1 MLIASARRR
10 GRASLH
16 RVLRNRRKRPYSMSS
31 SAHLQDAPPLL
42 SGTLTQNEGQTSL
55 RQSSS
60 CGPSAASA
68 SESLSGYTESRIPH
82 SKVRQGKGLRS
93 IFPESRVK
101 RYCCYGGVI
110 TVVAIAIVV
119 PLSVTLSVKQMEQ
132 TSINNTFAAS
142 INNTS
147 AASIN
152 NTSAA
157 CPSNWTEYG
166 NKCFYFSEYTS
177 NWTFSKDFC
186 AAQGAELARFDTEE
200 ELNFLKRY
208 KGSSGYWI
216 GLHRESSEHPW
227 KWTDNTQYNN
237 LVPIRGDGQCG
248 FLSDQLNISSSRVY
262 VERPWICSKPKKYI
276 SQSQ

>member
-1 MLIASARRR
+1 MVGNTVLGGR
-10 GRASLH
+10 GQAEEEGDLTMSPL
-16 RVLRNRRKRPYSMSS
+16 NPRPYSMSS

-157 CPSNWTEYG
+157 CPSNWTEYEFPKEIQREFG
-166 NKCFYFSEYTS
+166 LLDRS
-177 NWTFSKDFC
+177 
-186 AAQGAELARFDTEE
+186 AQRVIRAPLEVDR
-200 ELNFLKRY
+200 
-208 KGSSGYWI
+208 
-216 GLHRESSEHPW
+216 
-227 KWTDNTQYNN
+227 QYS
-237 LVPIRGDGQCG
+237 V
-248 FLSDQLNISSSRVY
+248 
-262 VERPWICSKPKKYI
+262 
-276 SQSQ
+276 